1 MVAEKYKKLKDKGVR
16 EMVRYAGEDIKQF
29 LNVKGAKSE
38 NTKNTYERHIEQ
50 FVKEVFN
57 TDMNHLTKDQLEMI
71 NYDLLQKFQNEM
83 RSAVNEKGERIYK
96 NSTINGKVTAIRTM
110 LKFLKA
116 RKKVNVDIEE
126 LELLEELPKDSI
138 QTKYVSVGD
147 ALEIADWL
155 YKNEKH
161 KAFEKRVI
169 IYMLIETGNRI
180 RQVLNTKWSDFEN
193 VNGKI
198 LLKNRGKGNKMK
210 NEVIPEKLYE
220 MLLKL
225 KGYDEKVF
233 SIPYGTMYDS
243 IKRATK
249 NLGLDEEIAAHSF
262 KRTALT
268 YVATSTGGNV
278 MAIQKKGGH
287 STPQMAV
294 YYAQEAEA
302 VENGAF
308 SSTYGIDQKLYES
321 VDHSLLL
328 EAIGNMNSDFK
339 IMLNAELNRL
349 NNKEK

>member
-1 MVAEKYKKLKDKGVR
+1 MVAEKYKKLKDKGIR

-29 LNVKGAKSE
+29 LDVKGSKSE

-57 TDMNHLTKDQLEMI
+57 TDMKHLTKDQLEMI

-96 NSTINGKVTAIRTM
+96 NSTINGK
-110 LKFLKA
+110 
-116 RKKVNVDIEE
+116 
-126 LELLEELPKDSI
+126 
-138 QTKYVSVGD
+138 
-147 ALEIADWL
+147 
-155 YKNEKH
+155 
-161 KAFEKRVI
+161 
-169 IYMLIETGNRI
+169 
-180 RQVLNTKWSDFEN
+180 
-193 VNGKI
+193 I

-225 KGYDEKVF
+225 KGDNEKVF
-233 SIPYGTMYDS
+233 SIPYGTMYDA

-249 NLGLDEEIAAHSF
+249 SLGLDEEIAAHSF

-268 YVATSTGGNV
+268 YVATSTVGNV

-294 YYAQEAEA
+294 YYAQESEA

-349 NNKEK
+349 KDNEK